1 MRGDIRPSKRRS
13 RFALQFE
20 GGIILCVNTICL
32 KVRLCPTK
40 AQETTLDVS
49 LDTCRILYNRLL
61 EWRKTA
67 YEETGK
73 SPSRYEQQAAFPAWK
88 AENEYLARV
97 HSQVL
102 QEVGTRV
109 DRTYQNFFRRCKE
122 GKEKAG
128 FPRFKGRG
136 HYDSFTFPQSG
147 FELQEDAVKLS
158 KIGSV
163 KAIVHRTVEGK
174 IKTCTIRRQN
184 GKWFACFAVE
194 VETVP
199 LEPNGEAHERN
210 ARDERNARA
219 VGIDVGLSSFAT
231 LSNGEQIENPRFYR
245 KDEKALA
252 KAQRR
257 MSKFEKGTKERRK
270 ARKVVA
276 RIHERIRNRRH
287 NFVHQ
292 EARKIVDRFETI
304 AVEKLNV
311 KGMQGN
317 HCLAKSIGDA
327 SWTMFRTVLA
337 HKAASAGRQYAEVSP
352 HFTSQ
357 DCSGCG
363 LRAKKKLS
371 ERWHFCPVCGT
382 SLDRDENAAR
392 NILALGLQSLGI
404 QSVEAPPFMAGE

>member
-1 MRGDIRPSKRRS
+1 M
-13 RFALQFE
+13 
-20 GGIILCVNTICL
+20 NTICL
-32 KVRLCPTK
+32 KIWLCPTK
-40 AQETTLDVS
+40 AQETKLETS
-49 LDTCRILYNRLL
+49 LETCRILYNRLL

-73 SPSRYEQQAAFPAWK
+73 SPSRYEQQAAFPQWK
-88 AENEYLARV
+88 AENEYLTRV

-109 DRTYQNFFRRCKE
+109 DRTYQNFFRRSKE

-147 FELQEDAVKLS
+147 FELQENAVKLS
-158 KIGSV
+158 KIGNV
-163 KAIVHRTVEGK
+163 KAIIHRQVEGK

-184 GKWFACFAVE
+184 GKWFACFAIE

-199 LEPNGEAHERN
+199 LEPNGEA
-210 ARDERNARA
+210 
-219 VGIDVGLSSFAT
+219 VGIDIRISSFAT

-245 KDEKALA
+245 KDEVALA

-257 MSKFEKGTKERRK
+257 MSKFEQGTKERRK

-292 EARKIVDRFETI
+292 EARKIVNRFEII

-311 KGMQGN
+311 KGMIKNG
-317 HCLAKSIGDA
+317 HLSKSISDA
-327 SWTMFRTVLA
+327 AWSHFRTVLA
-337 HKAASAGRQYAEVSP
+337 VKAASAGRQYAQVNP
-352 HFTSQ
+352 AYTSA

-382 SLDRDENAAR
+382 SLDRDHNAAL
-392 NILALGLQSLGI
+392 NILRMGLHSLGI
-404 QSVEAPPFMAGE
+404 QPIEAPPFMAGE

>member
-1 MRGDIRPSKRRS
+1 M
-13 RFALQFE
+13 
-20 GGIILCVNTICL
+20 NTICL
-32 KVRLCPTK
+32 KVRLYPTK
-40 AQETTLDVS
+40 AQQTTLETS
-49 LDTCRILYNRLL
+49 LETCRILYNRLL

-73 SPSRYEQQAAFPAWK
+73 SPSRYEQQAAFPVWK
-88 AENEYLARV
+88 AQNEYLGKV

-109 DRTYQNFFRRCKE
+109 DRSFQNFFRRCKE
-122 GKEKAG
+122 GKEKVG

-147 FELQEDAVKLS
+147 FELQNDSVKLS
-158 KIGSV
+158 KIGVV
-163 KAIVHRTVEGK
+163 KAIVHRAIHGK
-174 IKTCTIRRQN
+174 VKTCTIRKQN
-184 GKWFACFAVE
+184 GKWFACFAIQCADE
-194 VETVP
+194 L
-199 LEPNGEAHERN
+199 LEPSDEAT
-210 ARDERNARA
+210 
-219 VGIDVGLSSFAT
+219 GIDVGLTSFAT
-231 LSNGEQIENPRFYR
+231 FSDGSQIENPRFYR
-245 KDEKALA
+245 ADEKALA

-257 MSKFEKGTKERRK
+257 LSKFEKGTPARRK

-292 EARKIVDRFETI
+292 EARKIVNRYGVI

-311 KGMQGN
+311 KAMQKN
-317 HCLAKSIGDA
+317 HCLAKSISDA
-327 SWTMFRTVLA
+327 SWTMFRAALA
-337 HKAASAGRQYAEVSP
+337 VKAANAGRRYVEVSP
-352 HFTSQ
+352 AYTSQ

-382 SLDRDENAAR
+382 SLDRDVNAAL
-392 NILALGLQSLGI
+392 NILSAGLRALGI
-404 QSVEAPPFMAGE
+404 QSVEAPPFMAGD

>member
-1 MRGDIRPSKRRS
+1 
-13 RFALQFE
+13 
-20 GGIILCVNTICL
+20 VNTICL

-88 AENEYLARV
+88 AENEYLGRV

-122 GKEKAG
+122 GKENAG

-147 FELQEDAVKLS
+147 FSLEEGAVKLS

-163 KAIVHRTVEGK
+163 KAIVHRAIEGK
-174 IKTCTIRRQN
+174 IKTCTVRRQN
-184 GKWFACFAVE
+184 GKWFACFAIDVE
-194 VETVP
+194 NVP
-199 LEPNGEAHERN
+199 LEPNGE
-210 ARDERNARA
+210 A

-245 KDEKALA
+245 NDEKALA

-257 MSKFEKGTKERRK
+257 MAKFEKGTKERRK

-276 RIHERIRNRRH
+276 RIHERIRNRHH

-292 EARKIVDRFETI
+292 EARKIVNRFEVI

-311 KGMQGN
+311 KGMAKN
-317 HCLAKSIGDA
+317 HYLAKSIGDA
-327 SWTMFRTVLA
+327 AWTMFRTVLSG
-337 HKAASAGRQYAEVSP
+337 KAGNAGRKLVAVSP
-352 HFTSQ
+352 NYTSQ

-363 LRAKKKLS
+363 LRTKKKLS

-392 NILALGLQSLGI
+392 NILAAGLRSFGI
-404 QSVEAPPFMAGE
+404 QPIEAPPFMAGE

>member
-1 MRGDIRPSKRRS
+1 
-13 RFALQFE
+13 
-20 GGIILCVNTICL
+20 VNTICL

-40 AQETTLDVS
+40 AQQTTLETS
-49 LDTCRILYNRLL
+49 LETCRILYNRLL

-73 SPSRYEQQAAFPAWK
+73 SPSRYEQQAAFPQWK
-88 AENEYLARV
+88 AENEYLTRV

-122 GKEKAG
+122 GMEKAG

-147 FELQEDAVKLS
+147 FELQNDSVKLS

-163 KAIVHRTVEGK
+163 KAIVHRAIEGK
-174 IKTCTIRRQN
+174 VKTCTIRRQN

-194 VETVP
+194 VESVP
-199 LEPNGEAHERN
+199 LPANGES
-210 ARDERNARA
+210 

-231 LSNGEQIENPRFYR
+231 LSNGEQIANPRFYR

-257 MSKFEKGTKERRK
+257 LSKFEKGTKERRK

-292 EARKIVDRFETI
+292 EARKIVNRFEKI
-304 AVEKLNV
+304 AVEKLNA
-311 KGMQGN
+311 KGMAKN

-337 HKAASAGRQYAEVSP
+337 HKAASAGRQYAEVNP
-352 HFTSQ
+352 AFTSQ
-357 DCSGCG
+357 TCSGCG
-363 LRAKKKLS
+363 HREKKKLS
-371 ERWHFCPVCGT
+371 QRWHFCPLCGT
-382 SLDRDENAAR
+382 SLDRDENAAL
-392 NILALGLQSLGI
+392 NILSLGLQTFGI